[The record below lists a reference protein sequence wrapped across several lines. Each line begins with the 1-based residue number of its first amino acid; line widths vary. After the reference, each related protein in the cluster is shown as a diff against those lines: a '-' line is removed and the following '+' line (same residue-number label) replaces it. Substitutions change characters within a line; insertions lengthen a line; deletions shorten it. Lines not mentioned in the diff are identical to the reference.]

1 MIRFTIITCT
11 WNAAEVVERTLE
23 SVLSQSWAQ
32 IEHVIIDG
40 ASKDNTLQLVE
51 AYRKRNAEEETEH
64 DIVVVSEPDHGLY
77 DAMNK
82 GLKYANG
89 DYVVFLNAGDVFPNE
104 NTLENISNDVNERS
118 DGKLPGVL
126 YGDTN
131 IVDNEGTLLHPRRLA
146 PPENLTW
153 RSFKHGMLVCHQA
166 FYARTDI
173 AKAEPYNLRYRFS
186 ADVDWCI
193 RVMKRAEKLN
203 LPLLRL
209 PEVVANYLD
218 GGMTNKNHRASLIE
232 RFKVMRHH
240 YGLFTT
246 LAMHAWF
253 VFRAMKG
260 KREAQNS

>member
-64 DIVVVSEPDHGLY
+64 DIVVVSEPDRGLY

-82 GLKYANG
+82 GLKYASG

-131 IVDNEGTLLHPRRLA
+131 IVDN
-146 PPENLTW
+146 
-153 RSFKHGMLVCHQA
+153 
-166 FYARTDI
+166 
-173 AKAEPYNLRYRFS
+173 
-186 ADVDWCI
+186 
-193 RVMKRAEKLN
+193 
-203 LPLLRL
+203 
-209 PEVVANYLD
+209 
-218 GGMTNKNHRASLIE
+218 
-232 RFKVMRHH
+232 
-240 YGLFTT
+240 
-246 LAMHAWF
+246 
-253 VFRAMKG
+253 
-260 KREAQNS
+260 